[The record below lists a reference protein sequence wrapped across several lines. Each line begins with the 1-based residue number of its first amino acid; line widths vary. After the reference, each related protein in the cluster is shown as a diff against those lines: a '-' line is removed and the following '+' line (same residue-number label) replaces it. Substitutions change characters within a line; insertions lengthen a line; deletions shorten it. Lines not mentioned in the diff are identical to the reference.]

1 MTRPVII
8 GGGPAGAVAALRLAQ
23 RGQAA
28 LLLERHDAPQ
38 DVICGEFLSAEAVAQ
53 LAALGVDVRHIAG
66 VAIDRVEIAAGRRRM
81 ATRLPF
87 VAHSIR
93 RRELDD
99 ALLNAASR
107 AGAEVQRGVRV
118 QQLHERAVATSVGD
132 IATSVQLLATG
143 KHALSGQPR
152 RESPAGH
159 APMIGFK
166 QYFRATPPL
175 AASLARTVRVVLY
188 EGGYA
193 GVQLVSPD
201 VVNLCL
207 VVHRATLEAIGGN
220 WEGVC
225 RRLADE
231 PMLRPVLDAEPL
243 LSKPLAISGVPY
255 GFLAQPDPKDRVY
268 RLGDQ
273 AAVIPSFCGDGMAIA
288 IHSGVVAADAVI
300 DGADAYMYQRRLLA
314 STRRPVQI
322 ALQVQRIAQHPVAR
336 MAALAGLTMLPGA
349 VRLLARLTRMPNH
362 PRS

>member
-1 MTRPVII
+1 
-8 GGGPAGAVAALRLAQ
+8 
-23 RGQAA
+23 
-28 LLLERHDAPQ
+28 
-38 DVICGEFLSAEAVAQ
+38 
-53 LAALGVDVRHIAG
+53 
-66 VAIDRVEIAAGRRRM
+66 
-81 ATRLPF
+81 
-87 VAHSIR
+87 
-93 RRELDD
+93 
-99 ALLNAASR
+99 
-107 AGAEVQRGVRV
+107 
-118 QQLHERAVATSVGD
+118 
-132 IATSVQLLATG
+132 
-143 KHALSGQPR
+143 
-152 RESPAGH
+152 
-159 APMIGFK
+159 MIGFK

-300 DGADAYMYQRRLLA
+300 DGAYAYMYQRRLLA